1 VALIVLDASV
11 VIAHRDTSD
20 VHHVAA
26 EKALAEVVAD
36 DLRLPAS
43 AYSEVLV
50 GPTSRGRAHRAR
62 GEIRALS
69 LHVEPITEEIAERAA
84 VLRARHRGLR
94 LPDALVL
101 GCAEVLGADA
111 VVTADRGWRRYS
123 RRVSVVG

>member
-1 VALIVLDASV
+1 VALIVFDASV
-11 VIAHRDTSD
+11 VIAHRDRND
-20 VHHVAA
+20 VHHMAA
-26 EKALAEVVAD
+26 EKALAAVVAD

-50 GPTSRGRAHRAR
+50 GPTSRGRAQRVR
-62 GEIRALS
+62 EEIQALA
-69 LHVEPITEEIAERAA
+69 LRVEPITEEIAERAA
-84 VLRARHRGLR
+84 ALRARHRGLR

-123 RRVSVVG
+123 RRISVIG